1 LAIYFFFYFFPKN
14 NLNENKCSD
23 FAFPR
28 LNTGTGRAK
37 NCPKLHKTL
46 TQHFRHF
53 MLELI
58 GWKGAIVEHR
68 SMVANFPIVLEC
80 LVCLFFSFTF
90 LFLLFITIY
99 LSMEAANEVD
109 DSN

>member
-1 LAIYFFFYFFPKN
+1 MKRNVQILLFQV
-14 NLNENKCSD
+14 
-23 FAFPR
+23 

-58 GWKGAIVEHR
+58 GWKGTIVEHR
-68 SMVANFPIVLEC
+68 RWEIFR
-80 LVCLFFSFTF
+80 
-90 LFLLFITIY
+90 
-99 LSMEAANEVD
+99 
-109 DSN
+109 